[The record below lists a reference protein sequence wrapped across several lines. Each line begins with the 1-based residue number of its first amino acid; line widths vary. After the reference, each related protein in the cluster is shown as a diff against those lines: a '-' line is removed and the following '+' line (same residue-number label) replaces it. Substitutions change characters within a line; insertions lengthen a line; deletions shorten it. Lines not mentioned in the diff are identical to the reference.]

1 MYFPLTL
8 LDGYYTYID
17 VLHNTINT
25 YLIEDY
31 IFDGL
36 NYLIL
41 KTEIGVEA
49 DQYIFNTDL
58 PYNHINNL
66 LDSVYSLLEKQK

>member
-1 MYFPLTL
+1 M
-8 LDGYYTYID
+8 
-17 VLHNTINT
+17 V
-25 YLIEDY
+25 
-31 IFDGL
+31 L

-49 DQYIFNTDL
+49 DQYIFNTDM

-66 LDSVYSLLEKQK
+66 LDSVYSLLKKQKELEAN